1 MPRPHIYV
9 THYVTRYGRL
19 FVTETGED
27 FIHSQGLI
35 WVAHI
40 MRRVANRIVE
50 ASDEVLPDYGIIVP
64 SNTVSMVHLLHT
76 RGPQTV
82 MTIAAETVQSHP
94 LINKYAKLLKSLGL
108 VVTHGDVEDRRR
120 TIVALTPLG
129 QAQARKLME
138 VREDFVP
145 AFQKLLREADADIF
159 EPLWRLEARLAAR
172 SAADRIRDQRH
183 AHPVRSGL
191 AS

>member
-1 MPRPHIYV
+1 MSVSAP
-9 THYVTRYGRL
+9 
-19 FVTETGED
+19 D

-35 WVAHI
+35 WLAHI

-76 RGPQTV
+76 RGPQPV

-108 VVTHGDVEDRRR
+108 VVTHGDVTDRRR

-129 QAQARKLME
+129 QAQARKLVE
-138 VREDFVP
+138 AREDFVP
-145 AFQKLLREADADIF
+145 AFQKLLLEADADIF
-159 EPLWRLEARLAAR
+159 ESLWRLDAKLTAR
-172 SAADRIRDQRH
+172 STADRIRGERRNK
-183 AHPVRSGL
+183 AVRSGP